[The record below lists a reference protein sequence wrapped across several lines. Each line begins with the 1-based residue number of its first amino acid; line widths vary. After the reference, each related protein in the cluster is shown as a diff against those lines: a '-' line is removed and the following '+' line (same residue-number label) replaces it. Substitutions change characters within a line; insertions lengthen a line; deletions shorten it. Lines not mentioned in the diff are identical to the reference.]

1 MAGHL
6 PVWMGGFLV
15 SLIFLAVLGLSIN
28 KRLFGVLIDARGK
41 MSLSRL
47 QLSLWTILI
56 VSTLFSVSI
65 AHKTMNIIVPAEI
78 WALMGISLGSAAS
91 AVIVKGVK
99 SVQEPSDS
107 FLNKIALTQNH
118 IGLLHANTD
127 IKSAKFIDMFKGDEV
142 SEFEYIDI
150 SKVQMFFFTLAAW
163 MGYVSTIY
171 SHKFVGD
178 AGLITFPALSTGIV
192 TLIGVSHTGYIAI
205 KASDKTPKK

>member
-1 MAGHL
+1 MAEHL
-6 PVWMGGFLV
+6 TIWMGGFLV
-15 SLIFLAVLGLSIN
+15 SLIFLSVLGLSIN
-28 KRLFGVLIDARGK
+28 KRLFVVLIDSRGK

-47 QLSLWTILI
+47 QLSHWTILI

-65 AHKTMNIIVPAEI
+65 TYNTMNIIIPTEI
-78 WALMGISLGSAAS
+78 WALMGISLGSAVS
-91 AVIVKGVK
+91 AGIAKGVK
-99 SVQEPSDS
+99 SVQEPSES
-107 FLNKIALTQNH
+107 FLNKNALTQNH

-127 IKSAKFIDMFKGDEV
+127 IKNAKIIDIFKGDEV

-163 MGYVSTIY
+163 MGYASTIY
-171 SHKFVGD
+171 SYEFSD
-178 AGLITFPALSTGIV
+178 EAGLITFPMLSTGIV